1 MGKRRTRSAAT
12 RSPAGDRSV
21 SVPDEP
27 NSQTG
32 ASGRGGRRSRSRR
45 LRRARSQETRRL
57 PACARFQAYVLSGR
71 RVTAPGSCLL
81 CLTGFAPKTSER
93 RWIEKESPCAPGII
107 ALSRSCDALGLRAPY
122 DRHSRST
129 TRLKMSR
136 RSWLRFDAS
145 RSVRTRLGFS
155 PPHSL
160 FSLEGSRLRF
170 ATTRSN
176 PVDAAARLLNVVH
189 QPSIIC

>member
-1 MGKRRTRSAAT
+1 
-12 RSPAGDRSV
+12 
-21 SVPDEP
+21 
-27 NSQTG
+27 
-32 ASGRGGRRSRSRR
+32 
-45 LRRARSQETRRL
+45 
-57 PACARFQAYVLSGR
+57 
-71 RVTAPGSCLL
+71 
-81 CLTGFAPKTSER
+81 
-93 RWIEKESPCAPGII
+93 
-107 ALSRSCDALGLRAPY
+107 
-122 DRHSRST
+122 
-129 TRLKMSR
+129 MSR